1 MPLRRALFLA
11 AALPF
16 ALSACSGG
24 APSKSQA
31 EAALVRHAETALGR
45 MGSVKSV
52 ENFGIAGCK
61 EDQVSDGYRCD
72 VSGHIVLN
80 ISGMEQRRP
89 LSGAVRFSKA
99 SGEWV
104 AHR

>member
-1 MPLRRALFLA
+1 MNLCRSALLA
-11 AALPF
+11 ATLPLV
-16 ALSACSGG
+16 LSACSGG

-31 EAALVRHAETALGR
+31 EGALVRQAETALGR

-52 ENFGIAGCK
+52 ENFGLAGCK
-61 EDQVSDGYRCD
+61 EDRVSDGYRCD

-80 ISGMEQRRP
+80 LSGMEQRRP

-99 SGEWV
+99 SGEWT

>member
-1 MPLRRALFLA
+1 MTFRRALFLA

-16 ALSACSGG
+16 ALSACGG

-31 EAALVRHAETALGR
+31 EGALVRHAETALGQ

-52 ENFGIAGCK
+52 ENFGLAGCK
-61 EDQVSDGYRCD
+61 EDQMSDGYRCD
-72 VSGHIVLN
+72 VSGQLVLN
-80 ISGMEQRRP
+80 LSGTEQRRP
-89 LSGAVRFSKA
+89 LSGAVRFSNA
-99 SGEWV
+99 SGEWT